1 MSVKVAN
8 VFIREVVLPIPL
20 PVSNCPEV
28 SLENDKVRIDDDY
41 GNHVLLDHGQANL
54 LKEALILV
62 RAKG

>member
-1 MSVKVAN
+1 MDTEYDNANNTVK
-8 VFIREVVLPIPL
+8 LCCGGKKC
-20 PVSNCPEV
+20 PVV
-28 SLENDKVRIDDDY
+28 SLEDDKVRIDDDY

>member
-1 MSVKVAN
+1 MSAEYDEITNSVK
-8 VFIREVVLPIPL
+8 LCWGGKKC
-20 PVSNCPEV
+20 PVV
-28 SLENDKVRIDDDY
+28 SLEDDKVRIDDDY

>member
-1 MSVKVAN
+1 MDTEYDEKENVVK
-8 VFIREVVLPIPL
+8 LCCGGKKC
-20 PVSNCPEV
+20 PVV
-28 SLENDKVRIDDDY
+28 SLEDDKVRIDDDY